1 MNYPVWN
8 LDIFGGGLLIALIAV
23 FHVYISHF
31 AVGGGLFLVLTELKG
46 YREDNP
52 SIIDYVRKHAKF
64 FLLVTMVAGSMTG
77 VGIWFTIALL
87 NPGATSILI
96 HNYVFGWATEWVFFL
111 IEIISLFIYAY
122 TFGRL
127 DRKTHLIMGWIYF
140 GAAWMSLFI
149 INGIIDFMLTP
160 GSWLENHN
168 FWSGF
173 FNPTFWPAL
182 FFRTFIA
189 LLIAGLFG
197 LMTATRLKDKDL
209 RHKLVRHCALYL
221 LIPLV
226 LLLASAYW
234 YKAALPPELRT
245 LIFQV
250 MPEMK
255 PFITGFI
262 YLSPVLMAG
271 GLLMAIRI
279 PRCMS
284 CTVAVILL
292 IIGQLYMGCFEFMR
306 EGGRRPYIIR
316 DHMYSNS
323 ILKKD
328 LEMVRKQGVLKS
340 AKWAREKRVTRD
352 NMLESGKEL
361 YNLLCLSC
369 HSIGGPLNDIKTMT
383 INFTPWGLANMISA
397 IDRFHPYMPPFPGT
411 RLEQKALATYIAF
424 GLNGRTD
431 ATGPVEIKSLAEI
444 DIPTFDP
451 QQDEYVLL
459 SWTDMGMQAMTD
471 ASQSWMLLPPGIN
484 LHALLIKRGES
495 PEIVTDD
502 VRMDYAIDPAFADP
516 AAKISFWDNAA
527 GLFGREVNANT
538 GLSGNPLTGAMQTGE
553 TGFHADLLP
562 IVPYPETGG
571 YMPYPSMTITAT
583 DTSTGKVLAR
593 TSAVVPTATEM
604 GCNTCHGG
612 LWRVDGRA
620 GISTLTADNILTVH
634 DRLSGTTLARQAAA
648 GKPVLCQQCHS
659 DTRFEQQG
667 DGKQLNM
674 SASIHGFHANFLS
687 PQGADACTA
696 CHPAAEIGASRSFR
710 GIHHSLDLKCTNCHG
725 SLADHAISLL
735 KAEQASGK
743 AERAT
748 VLMEHLQPEM
758 VAAAQ
763 EISPR
768 KPWINEP
775 DCLNCHEDFQPP
787 EDDTTFNQWTENEE
801 ALFRNRADESGQLPC
816 SACHNSAHAL
826 YPAVNPYGENL
837 DNRQPLQYQ
846 KTPFPIGSNMGCMV
860 CHTVEMEEEM
870 HHSNMLREFRNQ

>member
-8 LDIFGGGLLIALIAV
+8 LDIFGGGMLIALIAV

-46 YREDNP
+46 YRENNP
-52 SIIDYVRKHAKF
+52 SILDYARKHAKF

-122 TFGRL
+122 TFNRL
-127 DRKTHLIMGWIYF
+127 DKKTHLLMGWIYF

-182 FFRTFIA
+182 FFRTFLA
-189 LLIAGLFG
+189 LMIAGLFG
-197 LMTATRLKDKDL
+197 LMTATLLKDKEL
-209 RHKLVRHCALYL
+209 RHKMVRHCALYL
-221 LIPLV
+221 LVPFV
-226 LLLASAYW
+226 LLLGSAWW
-234 YKAALPPELRT
+234 YKTALPPELQT
-245 LIFQV
+245 MIFQA

-262 YLSPVLMAG
+262 YLSPILMAG

-279 PRCMS
+279 PRCMG

-328 LEMVRKQGVLKS
+328 LETVRKQGVLRS
-340 AKWAREKRVTRD
+340 AKWVREKKVSRD
-352 NMLESGKEL
+352 NMLASGKEL

-369 HSIGGPLNDIKTMT
+369 HSIGGPLNDIKKVTR
-383 INFTPWGLANMISA
+383 NFTPWGLANMIGA
-397 IDRFHPYMPPFPGT
+397 IDRFHPYMPPFPGN
-411 RLEQKALATYIAF
+411 RLEAKALAAYIATT
-424 GLNGRTD
+424 LNGRRD
-431 ATGPVEIKSLAEI
+431 AAGPLTLKSAAKA
-444 DIPTFDP
+444 DIPAFDP
-451 QQDEYVLL
+451 EKATYVLL

-471 ASQSWMLLPPGIN
+471 ASNEWMMLPPGVN
-484 LHALLIKRGES
+484 LHALLIKRDES
-495 PEIVTDD
+495 PEIITDGIHIN
-502 VRMDYAIDPAFADP
+502 YAIDPAFADP
-516 AAKISFWDNAA
+516 ASKIALWDNSKQ
-527 GLFGREVNANT
+527 LFGKKMTNNT
-538 GLSGNPLTGAMQTGE
+538 GLSGNSLSGTMQAGE
-553 TGFHADLLP
+553 TDFHADLLP
-562 IVPYPETGG
+562 IVPYPGAG
-571 YMPYPSMTITAT
+571 SYMPYPSMTITAT
-583 DTSTGKVLAR
+583 DTATGKMLAKTR
-593 TSAVVPTATEM
+593 VVVPTATEM

-620 GISTLTADNILTVH
+620 GISTRTAGNILKVH
-634 DRLSGTTLARQAAA
+634 DRLSGTALMKQAAA
-648 GKPVLCQQCHS
+648 GKPVLCQRCHS
-659 DTRFEQQG
+659 DSRFGQQG

-687 PQGADACTA
+687 PQGTDACTA
-696 CHPAAEIGASRSFR
+696 CHPAGELGASRSFR
-710 GIHHSLDLKCTNCHG
+710 GIHHSLELKCTNCHG

-735 KAEQASGK
+735 KAEEKAGK
-743 AERAT
+743 KRAA
-748 VLMEHLQPEM
+748 VLMRRLQPEM
-758 VAAAQ
+758 EATAAD
-763 EISPR
+763 ILPR

-775 DCLNCHEDFQPP
+775 DCLNCHEEFEQPG
-787 EDDTTFNQWTENEE
+787 DDETFNKWTKNQDE
-801 ALFRNRADESGQLPC
+801 LFRSRTDEAGFLPC

-846 KTPFPIGSNMGCMV
+846 KTPFPLGSNKSCFV
-860 CHTVEMEEEM
+860 CHTVQMDEEM
-870 HHSNMLREFRNQ
+870 HHPNMLHEFRNE